1 MISSIPAFLRNSF
14 KRTTILL
21 SRVANSIYWMSRYIE
36 RAENVARFIDVN
48 LQLSLDQFATGRSDP
63 WQPLVAVTGDAED
76 FEERYDGYSRRNVMR
91 FLTLDRDNPN
101 SIARCVAAARDNAR
115 TVRDIITSEM
125 WQQINALHITVTR
138 TGNEAIR
145 EDRPVGFYHAVKNGT
160 LLFDATTQA
169 TMSHGPAFDFL
180 KLGRA
185 LERADK
191 TSRVLDVKYFLL
203 LPDPADVGSA
213 MDVVQWAALLRCVGA
228 LEMYRQT
235 HGVITPDRVAG
246 FLILDRDFPRAIA
259 HCLLEAEHAL
269 AHVIGPDDN
278 PFTQN
283 AQRKLGRLRSQLQF
297 GQITEIIERG
307 LHETIDDLQRQN
319 NDIHDAINHAFFEYT
334 PPADLQPHPH
344 AYTHPDTPP
353 NQLQDQRQS

>member
-1 MISSIPAFLRNSF
+1 M
-14 KRTTILL
+14 LL

-36 RAENVARFIDVN
+36 RAENIARFIDVN
-48 LQLSLDQFATGRSDP
+48 LQLSLDQFAAGRSDP
-63 WQPLVAVTGDAED
+63 WEPLIAVTGDAED
-76 FEERYDGYSRRNVMR
+76 FEARYDAYSRANVMR
-91 FLTLDRDNPN
+91 FLTLDRENPN

-138 TGNEAIR
+138 TGDDAIR
-145 EDRPVGFYHAVKNGT
+145 EDRPVDFFHAVKNGS
-160 LLFDATTQA
+160 LLFDATTHA
-169 TMSHGPAFDFL
+169 TMSHGPAFDFF
-180 KLGRA
+180 KLGRT

-203 LPDPADVGSA
+203 LPDPQDVGSA

-246 FLILDRDFPRAIA
+246 FLLLDRDFPRSIT

-269 AHVIGPDDN
+269 SHIAGPGGAR
-278 PFTQN
+278 TQDV
-283 AQRKLGRLRSQLQF
+283 QRRLGRVRSQLQF
-297 GQITEIIERG
+297 SDITEIINHG
-307 LHETIDDLQRQN
+307 LHETIDQIQIDLN
-319 NDIHDAINHAFFEYT
+319 GIHDAINAAFFEYV
-334 PPADLQPHPH
+334 PPSAATANAGYSSQF
-344 AYTHPDTPP
+344 
-353 NQLQDQRQS
+353 Q